1 MNKVLY
7 YAMPFALGVALTLSA
22 CGSKTDT
29 TAAVDAAPVQ
39 PAQVA
44 QQAGMTSPSAASA
57 LPAPPT
63 VPVPP
68 PPAVPGRGYLLLD
81 FASGQTLAAK
91 NENERLEPASLTKIM
106 TAYAVFDA
114 LRSGSLKLTDTAT
127 ISEHAW
133 RSGGAVTE
141 GSTSF
146 LPINSMV
153 PIEVL
158 LRGMIVQSGNDA
170 SIALAERVAGSE
182 NAFAQLLNSY
192 AQRLGLAGSHFENAT
207 GLPGPNH
214 YTTARDM
221 ALLSIAIVRD
231 FPQYYHYFAEK
242 EYTYNGIT
250 QHNRNGLLLRDSSVD
265 GLKTGHTEKAGYCLV
280 TSAKRDSMRL
290 VTVVMGT
297 ASIKQREDA
306 TSALLNY
313 GFNFY
318 ESHKVLSQGQVLG
331 SVRVWKGAANEVSL
345 TVTRD
350 VLVTLPRGRAS
361 QLKNELRIPASIIAP
376 VVTNGSVGSVQITL
390 EGKTLI
396 AEPLHPTENI
406 EGAGFFGRMVDSL
419 RMTFE

>member
-1 MNKVLY
+1 MNKVFVI
-7 YAMPFALGVALTLSA
+7 AMPFLLGAALTLSA
-22 CGSKTDT
+22 CGDDSDS
-29 TAAVDAAPVQ
+29 AAPID
-39 PAQVA
+39 A
-44 QQAGMTSPSAASA
+44 TSTSAAGPAATTPAST
-57 LPAPPT
+57 LPAPPAI
-63 VPVPP
+63 PVPP
-68 PPAVPGRGYLLLD
+68 PPAVPGRGYLLVD

-91 NENERLEPASLTKIM
+91 NETERLEPASLTKIM

-146 LPINSMV
+146 LKLNSQV
-153 PIEVL
+153 PVEVL

-192 AQRLGLAGSHFENAT
+192 GDRLGLSGSHFENAT

-221 ALLSIAIVRD
+221 ATLSIALVRD

-250 QHNRNGLLLRDSSVD
+250 QHNRNGLLLRDSTVD

-280 TSAKRDSMRL
+280 TSAKRNSMRL

-297 ASIKQREDA
+297 NSIKQREEA

-318 ESHKVLSQGQVLG
+318 ESHQVLTKGQVLG
-331 SVRVWKGAANEVSL
+331 SVRVWKGETNEVPL
-345 TVTRD
+345 AVTRD
-350 VLVTLPRGRAS
+350 VLVTLPRGRAAL
-361 QLKNELRIPASIIAP
+361 LKNELKIPPSIVAP
-376 VVTNGSVGSVQITL
+376 VVTNGSVGSVAITL
-390 EGKTLI
+390 EGKTLL
-396 AEPLHPTENI
+396 AEPLHPAQNI
-406 EGAGFFGRMVDSL
+406 EGAGFFGRMIDSL